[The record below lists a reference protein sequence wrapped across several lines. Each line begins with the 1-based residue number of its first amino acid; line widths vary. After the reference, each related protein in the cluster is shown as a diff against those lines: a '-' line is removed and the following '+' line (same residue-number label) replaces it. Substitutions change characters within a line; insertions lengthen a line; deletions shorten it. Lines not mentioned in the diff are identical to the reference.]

1 MSGVLVGLKSGSV
14 RQIFVNNPFPMELIH
29 AQSAIRCLDIS
40 SSRKKIAIVDDSSN
54 CYVYDVDSKELLFRE
69 PNADSVAWNTE
80 MEDMLCFSGN
90 GMLSIKTGSYPTH
103 HQKLKGFV
111 VGFHGSKIF
120 CLHNLQMSPIDGK
133 IFFLIFFLKSF
144 QHIHSCGK
152 ETCTLLKLNLYIF
165 PPIAWLAFF
174 ALFLMYSLTYSKFNS
189 LISTSQFHNLLRC
202 IVIWKIV
209 ILTNRTK

>member
-133 IFFLIFFLKSF
+133 IFFFDLFFEIFSTYTFVW
-144 QHIHSCGK
+144 
-152 ETCTLLKLNLYIF
+152 ERNLYFVEIESLYF
-165 PPIAWLAFF
+165 PPDCMACFF
-174 ALFLMYSLTYSKFNS
+174 RI
-189 LISTSQFHNLLRC
+189 ISDVFTNIF
-202 IVIWKIV
+202 KI
-209 ILTNRTK
+209 